1 MKLFNLRNLMI
12 AALAM
17 GTLALAGCGGGFSCS
32 DKGKCSN
39 DVAPTQAEI
48 DACNK
53 EINDSTC
60 GSKAKDVASCAESN
74 ATCDANGNS
83 TVDISKCSTQTS
95 ALISCCSANPTS
107 AACGGGQ

>member
-1 MKLFNLRNLMI
+1 MNIRNLFVGVF
-12 AALAM
+12 AVAS
-17 GTLALAGCGGGFSCS
+17 LALAGCGGGFSCS

-39 DVAPTQAEI
+39 DVAPTQTAI

-53 EINDSTC
+53 AINDSAC

-83 TVDISKCSTQTS
+83 TTDLSKCATQTS
-95 ALISCCSANPTS
+95 ALLSCCQSNPTS
-107 AACGGGQ
+107 AACGG